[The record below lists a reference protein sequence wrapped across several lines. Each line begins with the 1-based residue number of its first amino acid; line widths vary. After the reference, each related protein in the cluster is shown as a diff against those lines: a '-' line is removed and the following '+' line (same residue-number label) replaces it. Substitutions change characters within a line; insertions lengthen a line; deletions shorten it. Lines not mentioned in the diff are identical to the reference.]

1 MKLKNCML
9 SLCLCAAIAVNPIVV
24 FAAPIDNVEI
34 YDPAGESDEIVFVAG
49 EHQSSQTGEGEAN
62 TQTEEE
68 QNIAS
73 QNASVFREQQKIRN
87 SLVSSTVNATTS
99 VYIPG
104 TSVLVREDIPIT
116 VQELMKYIA
125 GGLKFDTIPGLYGI
139 YHSRPE
145 AEVSE
150 NTQKAV
156 EALKKTVLG
165 SNVPTG
171 SLPFQIGSDLLTE
184 DWLMG
189 IDTTGWKIG
198 RAHV

>member
-9 SLCLCAAIAVNPIVV
+9 SLCLCAAIAVNPMAV

-34 YDPAGESDEIVFVAG
+34 YDPAKESDEIVFVAG
-49 EHQSSQTGEGEAN
+49 EHQGSQSGEVETN

-87 SLVSSTVNATTS
+87 SLVSSTVDTTTS

-116 VQELMKYIA
+116 VRELTKYIT
-125 GGLKFDTIPGLYGI
+125 GGL
-139 YHSRPE
+139 
-145 AEVSE
+145 
-150 NTQKAV
+150 
-156 EALKKTVLG
+156 
-165 SNVPTG
+165 NVRG
-171 SLPFQIGSDLLTE
+171 QRI
-184 DWLMG
+184 
-189 IDTTGWKIG
+189 
-198 RAHV
+198 